1 MQASVR
7 DRLLSAVGTALI
19 LALFGYL
26 LFVGMRV
33 DIHRQADRAIALLDL
48 RAPPPPPVHKPKPI
62 VQSKLG
68 HAPSRASPRNLR
80 NKATPIVAPPPLVI
94 LPSPSPV
101 IGALKPGTGMAPS
114 NGASNRAGPG
124 EGAGGRGN
132 GRGSGGDGDGDGD
145 GGGDVGPRQIKGRL
159 KGADIPVGLI
169 DTGREYT
176 VSVRYKV
183 EVTGKVGECAIEHS
197 SGVAGLDAL
206 TCNLIQQRFRFD
218 PGHDANRRPFE
229 ATIEENHSWE
239 IDPPAEKSA
248 Q

>member
-68 HAPSRASPRNLR
+68 HAPSRASPRNLH

-101 IGALKPGTGMAPS
+101 IVALKPGTGMAPS

-124 EGAGGRGN
+124 EGAGGHGN
-132 GRGSGGDGDGDGD
+132 GLGSGGDGDGD

-218 PGHDANRRPFE
+218 PGHDANRQPFE